1 MEKHYIKNYINISEV
16 RPMEQT
22 YTELYEKYKPE
33 IDEYF
38 KDNARKL
45 HKLVDKVI
53 KKLHFE
59 NIDIEEYYSL
69 SHEIFLNSMKD
80 YDDKQPLN
88 GFMYSCLYKKFC
100 TYMTRNNRDKRKNK
114 VKVEIKDE
122 NGNSKIEK
130 VEIPDI
136 SFDAPMNE
144 EDGIDLKE
152 KVASDFNIEDH
163 STLDFQSDE
172 RVEIFLK
179 SLSNMQRKIIELKMD
194 ECSVDEIK
202 QELNISNAE
211 YNAAMKSIRKNENL
225 SLFSKNINDCDYKEE
240 STMER
245 VMEVN
250 EAENYRTDKYS
261 MYSLLDDKKSGNIN
275 CKYILQRK
283 PFQWTQEERNRYI
296 CRLLSNLPI
305 PEIILCEQNVK
316 GMNIAHLI
324 DGLQR
329 LSYAE
334 TFKENRFKI
343 GASGAERHLIQY
355 REFVLDENGNRV
367 LDEDGI
373 PTYEMKVC
381 DVVGKYYKDLPDELK
396 KRFNNFNVNVTKFF
410 NCTDEQIADH
420 IRDYNNHAS
429 MNNEQIGMTKIS
441 ADTARNIKTI
451 AEKNTFFK
459 NCGKYTDTNKIKG
472 KVDRIVAEAIM
483 LLFHKDEWKSKL
495 DKAYQYIDENATDEE
510 FYELNSDL
518 NRLEIALGEN
528 NKDLMDMFTPTN
540 TPMWLAVFHEF
551 ITYDIEDS
559 RFVDFLK
566 AYKNG
571 LNEKE
576 VDGVSMKD
584 FKDMQTKKKATI
596 TGKIELLVKLMREF
610 LHIEKTENVTPESFI
625 ADMVDMPVE
634 TIKEEMECYEETL
647 DGLEDNTIR
656 DGSKLL
662 DMANRLSLL
671 AMVAYSY
678 KNDVDLD
685 DWLEDYA
692 EKNNMYYPDQRKN
705 YLHMLKSLT
714 AFNQRTAVA

>member
-1 MEKHYIKNYINISEV
+1 MNQIDETIEWLYANDAKEMKQICNKEMMKFGGIYEMDYHDFYSQVGWDISKARESFDPNKGKSFKDYIYGVIKFSVCKEMNHRKREKRQLIVKKEIIDEDGNITTKKEYIPNIS
-16 RPMEQT
+16 
-22 YTELYEKYKPE
+22 L
-33 IDEYF
+33 
-38 KDNARKL
+38 
-45 HKLVDKVI
+45 
-53 KKLHFE
+53 
-59 NIDIEEYYSL
+59 
-69 SHEIFLNSMKD
+69 
-80 YDDKQPLN
+80 
-88 GFMYSCLYKKFC
+88 
-100 TYMTRNNRDKRKNK
+100 
-114 VKVEIKDE
+114 
-122 NGNSKIEK
+122 
-130 VEIPDI
+130 
-136 SFDAPMNE
+136 DAPA
-144 EDGIDLKE
+144 EDGINIEE
-152 KVASDFNIEDH
+152 KVASDFNIENETD
-163 STLDFQSDE
+163 LNFESDDK
-172 RVEIFLK
+172 VELFMN
-179 SLSNMQRKIIELKMD
+179 SLSNIQRKILELKMED
-194 ECSVDEIK
+194 YSVDEIK
-202 QELNISNAE
+202 QKMNISDTE
-211 YNAAMKSIRKNENL
+211 YNKAMKSIRMNENL

-240 STMER
+240 NTMER
-245 VMEVN
+245 IMEIN

-305 PEIILCEQNVK
+305 PEIILCEQNIK

-334 TFKENRFKI
+334 AFKENRFKI
-343 GASGAERHLIQY
+343 GANGAERHLIQY
-355 REFVLDENGNRV
+355 REYVLDENGNRV

-373 PTYEMKVC
+373 PIFEMKIC
-381 DVVGKYYKDLPDELK
+381 DVIGKYYKDLPEDLK

-429 MNNEQIGMTKIS
+429 MNNEQLGMTKIS
-441 ADTARNIKTI
+441 ANTARNIKTI

-459 NCGKYTDTNKIKG
+459 NCGKYTDSNKIKG
-472 KVDRIVAEAIM
+472 KIDRVVAESIM
-483 LLFHKDEWKSKL
+483 LLFHRDKWKPKL

-518 NRLEIALGEN
+518 NRLEISLGDN
-528 NKDLMDMFTPTN
+528 NKELMDMFTPTN

-551 ITYDIEDS
+551 ITYDIDDS
-559 RFVDFLK
+559 KFIEFLK

-584 FKDMQTKKKATI
+584 FKDMQTKKKSTI
-596 TGKIELLVKLMREF
+596 TGKIELLIKLMKEY
-610 LHIEKTENVTPESFI
+610 LHIEDNESVNPVNREEFV
-625 ADMVDMPVE
+625 AEMVDRPVE
-634 TIKEEMECYEETL
+634 KVKEEMECYEETL
-647 DGLEDNTIR
+647 DGLENNTIR

-662 DMANRLSLL
+662 DVANRLSLL

-692 EKNNMYYPDQRKN
+692 AKNNTYYMDQRKN
-705 YLHMLKSLT
+705 YSHMVND
-714 AFNQRTAVA
+714 FNLYQKRMAVA

>member
-1 MEKHYIKNYINISEV
+1 MNQVDEVINWLFSNDAKELHRLCNKEILKFGGISN
-16 RPMEQT
+16 M
-22 YTELYEKYKPE
+22 
-33 IDEYF
+33 
-38 KDNARKL
+38 
-45 HKLVDKVI
+45 
-53 KKLHFE
+53 
-59 NIDIEEYYSL
+59 
-69 SHEIFLNSMKD
+69 D
-80 YDDKQPLN
+80 YDD
-88 GFMYSCLYKKFC
+88 FYSRVGCDVTLAKDKFNPSC
-100 TYMTRNNRDKRKNK
+100 GKTFKDYIHGVIKLSVWKEMKHRNRAKRQTIIEIEEKDSSGNMSKHKEYVKN
-114 VKVEIKDE
+114 V
-122 NGNSKIEK
+122 SL
-130 VEIPDI
+130 
-136 SFDAPMNE
+136 DAPA
-144 EDGIDLKE
+144 EDGIDLCE
-152 KVASDFNIEDH
+152 RVASDFNIEDEADI
-163 STLDFQSDE
+163 DFDTDDK
-172 RVEIFLK
+172 VELFMN
-179 SLSNMQRKIIELKMD
+179 SLSNIQRRILELKMMNYP
-194 ECSVDEIK
+194 VDEIK
-202 QELNISNAE
+202 QKLNITDVE
-211 YNAAMKSIRKNENL
+211 YNTAMRSIRANENL

-240 STMER
+240 DTMER

-261 MYSLLDDKKSGNIN
+261 MYSLLDDKKSGNMN

-305 PEIILCEQNVK
+305 PEIILCEQNIK

-334 TFKENRFKI
+334 AFKENRFKI
-343 GASGAERHLIQY
+343 GESGAERHLIQY
-355 REFVLDENGNRV
+355 REYVLDENGNRI
-367 LDEDGI
+367 LDDDGI
-373 PTYEMKVC
+373 PVYEMKVC
-381 DVVGKYYKDLPDELK
+381 DVVGKFYKDLPEDLR

-429 MNNEQIGMTKIS
+429 MNNEQLGMTKIS

-459 NCGKYTDTNKIKG
+459 NCGKYTDSNKIKG

-483 LLFHKDEWKSKL
+483 LLFHRDEWKSKL

-551 ITYDIEDS
+551 ITYDVEDS
-559 RFVDFLK
+559 KFIEFLK

-596 TGKIELLVKLMREF
+596 TGKIELLVKLMKEY
-610 LHIEKTENVTPESFI
+610 LHIEDVKQITPLDFVKENVDPDITEDDI
-625 ADMVDMPVE
+625 ADYEQFYEDDLKIEVD
-634 TIKEEMECYEETL
+634 
-647 DGLEDNTIR
+647 NSSR
-656 DGSKLL
+656 LL
-662 DMANRLSLL
+662 DDKNINSMLALIAYVMNSNIKINVFKEWLVNFFNENDTYNMDQKSNYIFMRDSLQ
-671 AMVAYSY
+671 
-678 KNDVDLD
+678 K
-685 DWLEDYA
+685 
-692 EKNNMYYPDQRKN
+692 
-705 YLHMLKSLT
+705 
-714 AFNQRTAVA
+714 TAVA

>member
-1 MEKHYIKNYINISEV
+1 MNQIDETIEWLYANDAKEMKQICNKEMMKFGGIYEMDYHDFYSQVGWDISKARESFDPNKGKSFKDYIYGVIKFSVCKEMNHRNREKRQLVLKKEIVDEDGNITTKKEYIPNIS
-16 RPMEQT
+16 
-22 YTELYEKYKPE
+22 L
-33 IDEYF
+33 
-38 KDNARKL
+38 
-45 HKLVDKVI
+45 
-53 KKLHFE
+53 
-59 NIDIEEYYSL
+59 
-69 SHEIFLNSMKD
+69 
-80 YDDKQPLN
+80 
-88 GFMYSCLYKKFC
+88 
-100 TYMTRNNRDKRKNK
+100 
-114 VKVEIKDE
+114 
-122 NGNSKIEK
+122 
-130 VEIPDI
+130 
-136 SFDAPMNE
+136 DAPA
-144 EDGIDLKE
+144 EDGINIEE
-152 KVASDFNIEDH
+152 KVASDFNIENETD
-163 STLDFQSDE
+163 LNFESDDK
-172 RVEIFLK
+172 VELFMN
-179 SLSNMQRKIIELKMD
+179 SLSNIQRKILELKMED
-194 ECSVDEIK
+194 YSVDEIK
-202 QELNISNAE
+202 QKMNISDTE
-211 YNAAMKSIRKNENL
+211 YNKAMKSIRMNENL

-240 STMER
+240 NTMER
-245 VMEVN
+245 IMEIN

-305 PEIILCEQNVK
+305 PEIILCEQNIK

-334 TFKENRFKI
+334 AFKENRFKI
-343 GASGAERHLIQY
+343 GANGAERHLIQY
-355 REFVLDENGNRV
+355 REYVLDENGNRV

-373 PTYEMKVC
+373 PIFEMKIC
-381 DVVGKYYKDLPDELK
+381 DVIGKYYKDLPEDLK

-429 MNNEQIGMTKIS
+429 MNNEQLGMTKIS
-441 ADTARNIKTI
+441 ANTARNIKTI

-459 NCGKYTDTNKIKG
+459 NCGKYTDSNKIKG
-472 KVDRIVAEAIM
+472 KIDRVVAESIM
-483 LLFHKDEWKSKL
+483 LLFHRDKWKPKL

-518 NRLEIALGEN
+518 NRLEISLGDN
-528 NKDLMDMFTPTN
+528 NKELMDMFTPTN

-551 ITYDIEDS
+551 ITYDIDDS
-559 RFVDFLK
+559 KFIEFLK

-584 FKDMQTKKKATI
+584 FKDMQTKKKSTI
-596 TGKIELLVKLMREF
+596 TGKIELLIKLMKEY
-610 LHIEKTENVTPESFI
+610 LHIEDNESVNPVNREEFV
-625 ADMVDMPVE
+625 AEMVDMPEEKV
-634 TIKEEMECYEETL
+634 KEEMECYEETL
-647 DGLEDNTIR
+647 DGLENNTIR

-662 DMANRLSLL
+662 DVANRLSLL

-685 DWLEDYA
+685 DWLEEYA
-692 EKNNMYYPDQRKN
+692 ENNNTYFIDQRKN
-705 YLHMLKSLT
+705 YSHMVNDFK
-714 AFNQRTAVA
+714 QYQKRVAIA

>member
-1 MEKHYIKNYINISEV
+1 MNQIDETIEWLYANDAKEMKQICNKEMMKFGGIYEMDYHDFYSQVGWDISKARESFDPNKGKSFKDYIYGVIKFSVCKEMNHRNREKRQLVLKKEIVDEDGNITTKKEYIPNISLDT
-16 RPMEQT
+16 P
-22 YTELYEKYKPE
+22 
-33 IDEYF
+33 
-38 KDNARKL
+38 A
-45 HKLVDKVI
+45 
-53 KKLHFE
+53 
-59 NIDIEEYYSL
+59 
-69 SHEIFLNSMKD
+69 
-80 YDDKQPLN
+80 
-88 GFMYSCLYKKFC
+88 
-100 TYMTRNNRDKRKNK
+100 
-114 VKVEIKDE
+114 
-122 NGNSKIEK
+122 
-130 VEIPDI
+130 
-136 SFDAPMNE
+136 
-144 EDGIDLKE
+144 EDGINIEE
-152 KVASDFNIEDH
+152 KVASDFNIENETD
-163 STLDFQSDE
+163 LNFESDDK
-172 RVEIFLK
+172 VELFMN
-179 SLSNMQRKIIELKMD
+179 SLSNIQRKILELKMED
-194 ECSVDEIK
+194 YSVDEIK
-202 QELNISNAE
+202 QKMNISDTE
-211 YNAAMKSIRKNENL
+211 YNKAMKSIRMNENL

-240 STMER
+240 NTMER
-245 VMEVN
+245 IMEIN

-305 PEIILCEQNVK
+305 PEIILCEQNIK

-334 TFKENRFKI
+334 AFKENRFKI
-343 GASGAERHLIQY
+343 GANGAERHLIQY
-355 REFVLDENGNRV
+355 REYVLDENGNRV

-373 PTYEMKVC
+373 PIFEMKIY
-381 DVVGKYYKDLPDELK
+381 DVIGKYYKDLPEDLK

-429 MNNEQIGMTKIS
+429 MNNEQLGMTKIS
-441 ADTARNIKTI
+441 ANTARNIKTI

-459 NCGKYTDTNKIKG
+459 NCGKYTDSNKIKG
-472 KVDRIVAEAIM
+472 KIDRIVAEAIM
-483 LLFHKDEWKSKL
+483 LLFHKDKWKSKL

-566 AYKNG
+566 TYKNG

-596 TGKIELLVKLMREF
+596 TGKIELLIKLMKEY
-610 LHIEKTENVTPESFI
+610 LHIEDNESVNPVNREEFV
-625 ADMVDMPVE
+625 AEMVDMPEEKV
-634 TIKEEMECYEETL
+634 KEEMECYEETL
-647 DGLEDNTIR
+647 DGLENNTIR

-662 DMANRLSLL
+662 DVANRLSLL

-692 EKNNMYYPDQRKN
+692 AKNNTYYMDQRKN
-705 YLHMLKSLT
+705 YSHMLNDFKQYQKRI
-714 AFNQRTAVA
+714 AIA